1 MAESAAVEE
10 TRVAEAVARL
20 LARQSSLLA
29 RATDDAAA
37 ASATRLGLSW
47 LTDLMRSFDLHGAAD
62 WFQALRA
69 KGEEHGATAAWPALG
84 APLCETLSGEVSR
97 SGSLSPLGAEAGDW
111 AAHVAEVGAFEEP
124 VAGEAH
130 DPGPPQTP
138 EIEPEPQPQPAIEPG
153 PVPPP
158 VEEPPA
164 PTAPEI
170 EPPREDPPDPHAALF
185 EAIADLAGDDTPAI
199 DAEHGRIEITGR
211 RGLPTSADSRLLIEA
226 LDRAAQAAGAVLV
239 ANAEAGALTWI
250 VRLPRPHARHYL
262 FAELAGAPVAVPWS
276 RVIESDPASSL
287 LVLGSGL
294 DRIELS
300 VDRLIGEGEGR
311 PVRAPADA
319 AQVDAPASFAALG
332 WVRDAAGR
340 AARVLDLALGF
351 EPSLEPAAETGPALE
366 AAAAPPEPVQP
377 EPIPA
382 DTFSRNPEPAPPART
397 SVRALVADDSMM
409 ARVFLG
415 RLLAQRG
422 VVVEEAEDGAA
433 ARALLA
439 RGGFDLVF
447 LDAEMPGAGALEILR
462 DADDDV
468 VARACVLVKDDEE
481 RRLTESFGGLPILYK
496 PFAEDEVRSVVDTLR
511 ARTVPGS

>member
-1 MAESAAVEE
+1 MAENAAAEE

-62 WFQALRA
+62 WFQALKAR
-69 KGEEHGATAAWPALG
+69 GEEHGTTAAWPVLG
-84 APLCETLSGEVSR
+84 APLCEALSGQVSR
-97 SGSLSPLGAEAGDW
+97 ECSLAPLAAEAGNW

-124 VAGEAH
+124 QAH

-138 EIEPEPQPQPAIEPG
+138 EIEPEPQPEPQVEPG

-158 VEEPPA
+158 QEEPPL

-185 EAIADLAGDDTPAI
+185 EAIADLAGDETPAI
-199 DAEHGRIEITGR
+199 DATRGPVEITGR
-211 RGLPTSADSRLLIEA
+211 RAGGTDAASRRLIE
-226 LDRAAQAAGAVLV
+226 LLERAAQAAGAVLSTSP
-239 ANAEAGALTWI
+239 EPGGLSWT
-250 VRLPRPHARHYL
+250 VRLPRA
-262 FAELAGAPVAVPWS
+262 
-276 RVIESDPASSL
+276 
-287 LVLGSGL
+287 
-294 DRIELS
+294 
-300 VDRLIGEGEGR
+300 
-311 PVRAPADA
+311 
-319 AQVDAPASFAALG
+319 
-332 WVRDAAGR
+332 WVRDA
-340 AARVLDLALGF
+340 
-351 EPSLEPAAETGPALE
+351 EPAPETAPAPE
-366 AAAAPPEPVQP
+366 APPEAVQP

-382 DTFSRNPEPAPPART
+382 DTMPETRPPARA
-397 SVRALVADDSMM
+397 VLRALVADDSMM

-422 VVVEEAEDGAA
+422 IVVEEAEDGAA
-433 ARALLA
+433 ARALLD

-462 DADDDV
+462 GAHAEL

-481 RRLTESFGGLPILYK
+481 RRLAESFGGLPILYK
-496 PFAEDEVRSVVDTLR
+496 PFAEDEVRGVVDRLR
-511 ARTVPGS
+511 AHIVN

>member
-1 MAESAAVEE
+1 MAENAAAEE

-62 WFQALRA
+62 WFQALKS
-69 KGEEHGATAAWPALG
+69 KGEERGTTAAWPVLG
-84 APLCETLSGEVSR
+84 APLCEALSGRVSR
-97 SGSLSPLGAEAGDW
+97 ECSLAPLGAEAGNW
-111 AAHVAEVGAFEEP
+111 AAHVAQVGAFEEP
-124 VAGEAH
+124 IPEEAH

-138 EIEPEPQPQPAIEPG
+138 EIEPEPQPEPQVEPG

-158 VEEPPA
+158 REEPPL

-199 DAEHGRIEITGR
+199 DTAHGPVAITGR
-211 RGLPTSADSRLLIEA
+211 RALPAGGIDAASRRLIE
-226 LDRAAQAAGAVLV
+226 LLERAAQAAGAVLV
-239 ANAEAGALTWI
+239 TSPEPGALSWT
-250 VRLPRPHARHYL
+250 VRLPRDGVRG
-262 FAELAGAPVAVPWS
+262 AEPAPEA
-276 RVIESDPASSL
+276 
-287 LVLGSGL
+287 
-294 DRIELS
+294 
-300 VDRLIGEGEGR
+300 
-311 PVRAPADA
+311 APA
-319 AQVDAPASFAALG
+319 P
-332 WVRDAAGR
+332 
-340 AARVLDLALGF
+340 
-351 EPSLEPAAETGPALE
+351 EP
-366 AAAAPPEPVQP
+366 PPEAVQP

-382 DTFSRNPEPAPPART
+382 DNLPETGPPARAAL
-397 SVRALVADDSMM
+397 RALVADDSMM

-422 VVVEEAEDGAA
+422 IVVEEAEDGAA
-433 ARALLA
+433 ARSLLD
-439 RGGFDLVF
+439 RGGFDFVF

-462 DADDDV
+462 GAQSEL

-481 RRLTESFGGLPILYK
+481 RRLAESFGGLPILYK
-496 PFAEDEVRSVVDTLR
+496 PFAEDEVRGVVDRLR
-511 ARTVPGS
+511 AHIVN